1 MSFQTP
7 ITVRDAVDSIHAKRY
22 LLPAIQREV
31 VWEADQ
37 ITRLFDSLMRDYP
50 IGSFLFWHVEK
61 QNVGRYQFYEFVRE
75 YHERNSRHNPK
86 ADVSGEDDI
95 TGILDG
101 QQRLTSLY
109 IGLRGTYAYK
119 EPRKR
124 WDNPQA
130 FPIRRLYLNL
140 VKKKTENG
148 DEIDMV
154 YDFAFLTDDE
164 VRDCGD
170 DAHWY
175 RVGDILKLAEQWE
188 VNDYLISKGLTQ
200 KSEEQAR
207 FANKTLFKLWSV
219 VNERPTINYF
229 LEKGESL
236 DKVLNIFIR
245 VNSGGTVLS
254 YSDLLLSIATAQWK
268 HRDAREEITTFVDEL
283 NDIGDG
289 FRFDKDL
296 VLKSSLVLADFKD
309 IAFKVDNFN
318 KDNMLMIEDQWDEIE
333 RALRCSVQLV
343 SNFGYSR
350 DTLTAN
356 YAIIPIAYYLK
367 ARGLPKN
374 FDVSS
379 RYAKDREAIHH
390 WLNVALVKRA
400 FGGSPDTVLRPMREM
415 LRTVAD
421 GFPLQ
426 AIVDR
431 FKGTTKSLVCTDDDV
446 ENLLG
451 YSWNKGKG
459 YTFSVLSLLYPSL
472 DFRNKFH
479 IDHIHPRSHFTKSK
493 LRQDGINGDD
503 FDFYSENRDLLPN
516 LQLLEGVLNQEK
528 SATPFVE
535 WLDQSCSTADE
546 RESFMR
552 RHFIPTTDLTFAN
565 FREFTELR
573 RAKLAQE
580 LRRILRVSDEKVAD
594 TASV

>member
-7 ITVRDAVDSIHAKRY
+7 ITVKEAVGNIHAKRY

-31 VWEADQ
+31 VWEVDQ

-130 FPIRRLYLNL
+130 FPVRRLYLNL
-140 VKKKTENG
+140 LEPKKNG
-148 DEIDMV
+148 DETDMT

-164 VRDCGD
+164 AQDCGD
-170 DAHWY
+170 DAYWF
-175 RVGDILKLAEQWE
+175 RVGDILNLEEQWV
-188 VNDYLISKGLTQ
+188 VNDYLISNGLTQ
-200 KSEEQAR
+200 KPEEQAR
-207 FANKTLFKLWSV
+207 FANKTLFKLWAV
-219 VNERPTINYF
+219 VHERAVINYF
-229 LEKGESL
+229 LEKDESL

-245 VNSGGTVLS
+245 VNSGGTILS
-254 YSDLLLSIATAQWK
+254 YSDLLLSIATAQWQQ
-268 HRDAREEITTFVDEL
+268 RDAREEITSFVDEL
-283 NDIGDG
+283 NDMGDG

-296 VLKSSLVLADFKD
+296 VLKSSLVLADFTD

-318 KDNMLMIEDQWDEIE
+318 KSNMLKIEKQWDEIE
-333 RALRCSVQLV
+333 RALRGAVQLV
-343 SNFGYSR
+343 SSFGYSR

-356 YAIIPIAYYLK
+356 YTIIPIAYYLK

-374 FDVSS
+374 FDTSS
-379 RYAKDREAIHH
+379 TYAADRDAIRH
-390 WLNVALVKRA
+390 WLILALVRRV
-400 FGGSPDTVLRPMREM
+400 FGGSPDTVLRPMRDT
-415 LRTVAD
+415 LRAATN
-421 GFPLQ
+421 GFPLEG
-426 AIVDR
+426 IIDK
-431 FKGTTKSLVCTDDDV
+431 FKGTTKSLTCTLDDV

-451 YSWNKGKG
+451 YSWGKG

-479 IDHIHPRSHFTKSK
+479 VDHIHPRSQFTKSK
-493 LRQDGINGDD
+493 LRQAGIGDAD
-503 FDFYSENRDLLPN
+503 IDFYLENFDLLPN
-516 LQLLEGVLNQEK
+516 LQLLEGLQNQEK
-528 SATPFVE
+528 SDTPFAE
-535 WLDQSCSTADE
+535 WLGRYCRTADAKE
-546 RESFMR
+546 RFIR
-552 RHFIPTTDLTFAN
+552 QHFLPSTDLEFTN
-565 FREFTELR
+565 FRQFIGKRRLKLR
-573 RAKLAQE
+573 QE
-580 LRRILRVSDEKVAD
+580 LCRLLHVPGD
-594 TASV
+594 TASVPESA